1 MIPDFNNTAQAF
13 AHLSDAELRKAVV
26 LFQTVGNPRLVRI
39 GKVLM
44 NLALRLRI
52 PVGWAIRPTV
62 YAHFC
67 GGESIEHCEPAV
79 AKLAASNVY
88 TILDYS
94 AEGKDSER
102 DLDESCAEILRTIRT
117 AQHDNRMAFNVFKVS
132 GVAPNHLLEAVS
144 ARGQYDLAAWERVK
158 LRVGQ
163 ICAAAAESNCRLF
176 IDAEESW
183 LQPAIDQLAIDEM
196 RRHNGSRAVVFNTV
210 QLYRRDRLAYLEGL
224 TEVATREG
232 WHVGV
237 KLVRGAYMEKER
249 ERAAARGYPSP
260 IQPDKAS
267 TDRDFDAALA
277 WCVDRLDR
285 IAMCNGSHNV
295 ASNERL
301 CVLMQERSVA
311 RTDER
316 VWFAQLLGMSDP
328 ISFNLA
334 AEGYNVAKYVPYGPI
349 REAVPYL
356 IRRAEENT
364 SVAGQTSRELSLLR
378 KERQRRK
385 N

>member
-13 AHLSDAELRKAVV
+13 AHLSDAELRKAIV

-144 ARGQYDLAAWERVK
+144 AKGQYDLAAWERVK
-158 LRVGQ
+158 LRVGR
-163 ICAAAAESNCRLF
+163 ICAAAAESNGRLF

-249 ERAAARGYPSP
+249 ERAAALGYPSP

-385 N
+385 S

>member
-102 DLDESCAEILRTIRT
+102 DLDESCAEILRTIHT

-163 ICAAAAESNCRLF
+163 ICVAAAESNGRLF

-210 QLYRRDRLAYLEGL
+210 QLYRRDRLAYLESL

-301 CVLMQERSVA
+301 CVLLEERGVA

>member
-44 NLALRLRI
+44 NLALRLHI

-102 DLDESCAEILRTIRT
+102 DLDKSCAEILRTIRT

-144 ARGQYDLAAWERVK
+144 VRGQYDLAAWERVK

-163 ICAAAAESNCRLF
+163 ICAAAAECNCRLF

-301 CVLMQERSVA
+301 CVLMEERGVA

-334 AEGYNVAKYVPYGPI
+334 HEGYNVAKYVPYGPI

-364 SVAGQTSRELSLLR
+364 SVAGQTSRELSLLG

>member
-144 ARGQYDLAAWERVK
+144 AKGQYDLAAWERVK
-158 LRVGQ
+158 LRVGR
-163 ICAAAAESNCRLF
+163 ICAAAAESNGRLF

-249 ERAAARGYPSP
+249 ERAAALGYPSP

-385 N
+385 S

>member
-44 NLALRLRI
+44 NLALRLHI

-79 AKLAASNVY
+79 AKLAASNVC

-102 DLDESCAEILRTIRT
+102 DLDKSCAEILRTIRT

-144 ARGQYDLAAWERVK
+144 VRGQYDLAAWERVK

-163 ICAAAAESNCRLF
+163 ICAAAAECNCRLF

-301 CVLMQERSVA
+301 CVLMEERGVA

-334 AEGYNVAKYVPYGPI
+334 HEGYNVAKYVPYGPI

-364 SVAGQTSRELSLLR
+364 SVAGQTSRELSLLG

>member
-102 DLDESCAEILRTIRT
+102 DLDESCAEILRTIHT

-132 GVAPNHLLEAVS
+132 GVAPNHLLGAVS

-163 ICAAAAESNCRLF
+163 ICAAAAESNGRLF

-210 QLYRRDRLAYLEGL
+210 QLYRRDRLAYLESL

-285 IAMCNGSHNV
+285 IALCNGSHNV

-301 CVLMQERSVA
+301 CVLMEERGVA